1 VHGDSDSVVEYS
13 WGKASHDLLK
23 HLGLEHQPRFMTI
36 EVPYTVLLCD
46 SSDQLT
52 TERTCLQDMGHSS
65 DPEEMATVK
74 AFLHEVFAK

>member
-1 VHGDSDSVVEYS
+1 
-13 WGKASHDLLK
+13 
-23 HLGLEHQPRFMTI
+23 
-36 EVPYTVLLCD
+36 VLLCD

-65 DPEEMATVK
+65 DPEEMAAVK